1 MRTLEVGLSV
11 VSQAYAGTRWSLQ
24 MTAAVIVLVPVLIF
38 FLAMQRFFVRGVVL
52 SGLKG

>member
-11 VSQAYAGTRWSLQ
+11 FKDSYGGMRWPLQ
-24 MTAAVIVLVPVLIF
+24 MAAAIIVLVPVLIF